1 MPASCRAPP
10 ALRLRGSPNWKRR
23 FASCGARTR
32 SFARRVRI
40 CSGGARPPLT
50 DVDAFIDDH
59 RDEHGVEP
67 TCTVLAE
74 AGIQV
79 APSLYYA
86 RKKRAPSPRARRD
99 AVLDE
104 RLVTVHEDNMG
115 VYGVR
120 KMWKTIN
127 RLHPGERVARCTVE
141 RRMRAL
147 GLAGVSNARSTRTT
161 RPAPAADARPQD
173 KVNRDFT
180 AALPDQRWVA
190 DITYVPTWA
199 GFCYVAFVMDL
210 FSRRIVGWRV
220 STSLRTDLALDALE
234 HAIWT
239 RQRDQRDLAQ
249 LIHHSDH
256 GCQYLSIRYTERLAE
271 AEIEASVGSVGDSF
285 DCEHRDCATT
295 WGLTL
300 AYDRPCGCPRV
311 DVSAP
316 GGGVHQAAGRVGSD
330 LIGA

>member
-1 MPASCRAPP
+1 M
-10 ALRLRGSPNWKRR
+10 
-23 FASCGARTR
+23 
-32 SFARRVRI
+32 RI